1 MVMVSVDDGI
11 GYKIK
16 PQIRKMKL
24 KLTDPVD
31 ELEDQV
37 KFSSSSKRFPHLDDV
52 FMFETAQ
59 QPQLT

>member
-16 PQIRKMKL
+16 PQIRKMRKW
-24 KLTDPVD
+24 TDSVD

-37 KFSSSSKRFPHLDDV
+37 KFSSSSKCFPHLDDV